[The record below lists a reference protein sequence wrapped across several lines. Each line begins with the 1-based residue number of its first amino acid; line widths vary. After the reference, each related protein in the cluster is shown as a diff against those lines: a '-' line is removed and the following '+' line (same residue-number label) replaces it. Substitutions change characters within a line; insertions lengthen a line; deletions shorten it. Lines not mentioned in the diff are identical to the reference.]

1 MKKKLGNILIIL
13 CLVAGLFIG
22 AGGREQETEKKRI
35 YIGVACYDQKDTY
48 LGELIE
54 AFKTDAVSI
63 KNRDTI

>member
-35 YIGVACYDQKDTY
+35 YIGVA
-48 LGELIE
+48 
-54 AFKTDAVSI
+54 
-63 KNRDTI
+63 